1 MAGFF
6 LYYLPPILYSVIVFL
21 LSSLSKPS
29 IPYNIESNFLHY
41 PEYAIFSFLVLRALH
56 FGRKEFVSLKN
67 ITYAILIT
75 AIFGIFDELHQAFV
89 PERVPELNDLLR
101 DLIGSVI
108 GIILFV
114 LFNRISVLKGKS
126 VCKASLH

>member
-6 LYYLPPILYSVIVFL
+6 RYYLPLLFYAVFVFL
-21 LSSLSKPS
+21 ISSLSKPS

-56 FGRKEFVSLKN
+56 FGRKKSVSPKN
-67 ITYAILIT
+67 IIYAIFISI
-75 AIFGIFDELHQAFV
+75 IFGIFDEIHQAFV
-89 PERVPELNDLLR
+89 PERVPELNDLFR
-101 DLIGSVI
+101 DFIGSVI

-114 LFNRISVLKGKS
+114 LFNQIFVLRGKS
-126 VCKASLH
+126 VCRNILQ